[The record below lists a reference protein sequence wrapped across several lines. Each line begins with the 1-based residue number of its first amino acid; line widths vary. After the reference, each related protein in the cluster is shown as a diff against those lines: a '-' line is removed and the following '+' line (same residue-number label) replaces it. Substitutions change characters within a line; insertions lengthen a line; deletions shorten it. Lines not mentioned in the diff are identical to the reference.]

1 MSRDWCPREL
11 YFADKHMAAQGYSM
25 RDSDF
30 MFVNTATGEKIPL
43 KSEEEKTIGKN
54 FPNLSFLLDGWYR
67 VYSSMTNTEARDNL
81 FKLYENTLSAIIVED
96 EDVSFA
102 VPHTIFEYDTIIKW
116 YCGKLDKGFYYNER
130 NNELLF
136 ENMWANYKKFCE
148 E

>member
-11 YFADKHMAAQGYSM
+11 YFADKHMATQGYSM

-54 FPNLSFLLDGWYR
+54 FPNLSFLLDGWYC
-67 VYSSMTNTEARDNL
+67 VYNSMTNAEARDNL
-81 FKLYENTLSAIIVED
+81 FKLYETTLSAIIIAD
-96 EDVSFA
+96 EDPSMVC
-102 VPHTIFEYDTIIKW
+102 PTTIFEYSTILSW
-116 YCGKLDKGFYYNER
+116 YRGELDRGFYYNER

-136 ENMWANYKKFCE
+136 ENMWSNYKKFSE
-148 E
+148 